1 MYNMKKNKLFSL
13 LFAIPLIIFLSKN
26 VMAHCPLCVV
36 GAGAAGAA
44 AVWLGVSKV
53 VVALFLGAFAMSMG
67 MWFARIIKKKYI
79 PLQNFLIIVI
89 IFFTTVLPLMP
100 LFKALGPLY
109 LSFIGDYGT
118 TYVFNY
124 SLASSFLGGII
135 VLSTPSISKAITKKR
150 NYKTFPFQGTLLTLI
165 LLILVGVLIQISLG
179 GSGENKE
186 IVPGSIELLPP
197 EEFEKII
204 QNESVFL
211 LNVHTPYS
219 GKINGTDEIIE
230 DWENL
235 DKYME
240 KLPMD
245 VSVPIA
251 VYCRSGKMSADAS
264 KQLLEM
270 GYQKIYE
277 LDGGMSAWE
286 ESGRKII

>member
-1 MYNMKKNKLFSL
+1 MKKNKLFFL

-44 AVWLGVSKV
+44 AMWLGVNKV

-79 PLQNFLIIVI
+79 PLQNFIIVAL

-109 LSFIGDYGT
+109 FSFIGDYGT

-124 SLASSFLGGII
+124 SLAGSFFGGLI

-150 NYKTFPFQGTLLTLI
+150 NYKTFPFQGTLLTLA
-165 LLILVGVLIQISLG
+165 LLIIVGILIQISLG
-179 GSGENKE
+179 GSGENQNT
-186 IVPGSIELLPP
+186 IPGSIELLSPK
-197 EEFEKII
+197 EFEKII

-211 LNVHTPYS
+211 LNVHTPYE
-219 GKINGTDEIIE
+219 GQINGTDEIIE
-230 DWENL
+230 DWENM

-251 VYCRSGKMSADAS
+251 VYCKSGRMSGEVANS
-264 KQLLEM
+264 LKEM
-270 GYQKIYE
+270 GYKVYD
-277 LDGGMSAWE
+277 LDGGMIAWE

>member
-1 MYNMKKNKLFSL
+1 MKNKLFSL
-13 LFAIPLIIFLSKN
+13 LFAIPLIIFLSKS

-44 AVWLGVSKV
+44 AMWLGVSKV
-53 VVALFLGAFAMSMG
+53 VVALFLGAFAMAMG

-79 PLQNFLIIVI
+79 PLQNFLIVAL

-165 LLILVGVLIQISLG
+165 LLIIVGVLIQIGLGSLG
-179 GSGENKE
+179 ENQNT
-186 IVPGSIELLPP
+186 IPGSIELLSP
-197 EEFEKII
+197 EEFEKVI

-245 VSVPIA
+245 VSIPIA
-251 VYCRSGKMSADAS
+251 VYCKSGKMSADAS

-277 LDGGMSAWE
+277 LDGGMTAWE
-286 ESGRKII
+286 ESGKKII

>member
-1 MYNMKKNKLFSL
+1 MKIKLFSL
-13 LFAIPLIIFLSKN
+13 LLAIPLIIFLSKN
-26 VMAHCPLCVV
+26 IMAHCPLCVV

-44 AVWLGVSKV
+44 AMWLGVSQV
-53 VVALFLGAFAMSMG
+53 VVALFIGAFAMSMG
-67 MWFARIIKKKYI
+67 MWFAKIIKKKYI
-79 PLQNFLIIVI
+79 PLQNFLIVAI

-118 TYVFNY
+118 TYIFNY
-124 SLASSFLGGII
+124 SLASSFLGGLI
-135 VLSTPSISKAITKKR
+135 VLSTPLISKSITKKR
-150 NYKTFPFQGTLLTLI
+150 NNKTFPFQGTLLTLV
-165 LLILVGVLIQISLG
+165 LLIIIGVLIQISLG
-179 GSGENKE
+179 DSGENKNT
-186 IVPGSIELLPP
+186 IPSSIELLPP
-197 EEFEKII
+197 EEFEKVI
-204 QNESVFL
+204 QNESIFL

-219 GKINGTDEIIE
+219 GKINGTDETIE

-251 VYCRSGKMSADAS
+251 VYCKSGRMSGEVANS
-264 KQLLEM
+264 LKEM
-270 GYQKIYE
+270 GYKVYD
-277 LDGGMSAWE
+277 LDGGMIAWE

>member
-1 MYNMKKNKLFSL
+1 M
-13 LFAIPLIIFLSKN
+13 
-26 VMAHCPLCVV
+26 
-36 GAGAAGAA
+36 
-44 AVWLGVSKV
+44 WLGVNKV
-53 VVALFLGAFAMSMG
+53 VVALFLWAFAMSMG

-79 PLQNFLIIVI
+79 PLQNFLIVAI

-150 NYKTFPFQGTLLTLI
+150 NYKTFPFQGTLLTLA
-165 LLILVGVLIQISLG
+165 LLIIVGILIQISLG
-179 GSGENKE
+179 GSGENQNT
-186 IVPGSIELLPP
+186 IPGSIELLSPK
-197 EEFEKII
+197 EFEKII

-211 LNVHTPYS
+211 LNVHTPYE
-219 GKINGTDEIIE
+219 GQINGTDEIIE
-230 DWENL
+230 DWENM

-251 VYCRSGKMSADAS
+251 VYCKSGRMSGEVANS
-264 KQLLEM
+264 LKEM
-270 GYQKIYE
+270 GYKVYD
-277 LDGGMSAWE
+277 LDGGMIAWE

>member
-1 MYNMKKNKLFSL
+1 MYNMKKNKLFFL

-44 AVWLGVSKV
+44 AMWLGVNKV

-79 PLQNFLIIVI
+79 PLQNFLIVAL

-109 LSFIGDYGT
+109 FSFIGDYGT

-124 SLASSFLGGII
+124 SLAGSFFGGLI

-150 NYKTFPFQGTLLTLI
+150 NNKILPFQGTLLTLA
-165 LLILVGVLIQISLG
+165 LLIIVGILIQISLG
-179 GSGENKE
+179 GSGENQNT
-186 IVPGSIELLPP
+186 IPGSIELLSPK
-197 EEFEKII
+197 EFEKII

-211 LNVHTPYS
+211 LNVHTPYE
-219 GKINGTDEIIE
+219 GQINGTDEIIE
-230 DWENL
+230 DWENM

-251 VYCRSGKMSADAS
+251 VYCKSGRMSGEVANS
-264 KQLLEM
+264 LKEM
-270 GYQKIYE
+270 GYKVYD
-277 LDGGMSAWE
+277 LDGGMIAWE

>member
-1 MYNMKKNKLFSL
+1 MKKNKLFFL

-44 AVWLGVSKV
+44 AMWLGVNKV

-79 PLQNFLIIVI
+79 PLQNFLIVAL

-109 LSFIGDYGT
+109 FSFIGDYGT

-124 SLASSFLGGII
+124 SLAGSFFGGLI

-150 NYKTFPFQGTLLTLI
+150 NYKTFPFQGTLLTLA
-165 LLILVGVLIQISLG
+165 LLIIVGILIQISLG
-179 GSGENKE
+179 GSGENQNT
-186 IVPGSIELLPP
+186 IPGSIELLSPK
-197 EEFEKII
+197 EFEKII

-211 LNVHTPYS
+211 LNVHTPYE
-219 GKINGTDEIIE
+219 GQINGTDEIIE
-230 DWENL
+230 DWENM

-251 VYCRSGKMSADAS
+251 VYCKSGRMSGEVANS
-264 KQLLEM
+264 LKEM
-270 GYQKIYE
+270 GYKVYD
-277 LDGGMSAWE
+277 LDGGMIAWE

>member
-1 MYNMKKNKLFSL
+1 MKKNKLFFL

-44 AVWLGVSKV
+44 AMWLGVNKV

-79 PLQNFLIIVI
+79 PLQNFIIVAL

-109 LSFIGDYGT
+109 FSFIGDYGT

-124 SLASSFLGGII
+124 SLAGSFFGGLI

-150 NYKTFPFQGTLLTLI
+150 NYKTFPFQGTLLTLA
-165 LLILVGVLIQISLG
+165 LLIIVGILIQISLG
-179 GSGENKE
+179 GSGENQNT
-186 IVPGSIELLPP
+186 IPGSIELLSPK
-197 EEFEKII
+197 EFEKII

-230 DWENL
+230 DWENM

-251 VYCRSGKMSADAS
+251 VYCKSGRMSGEVANS
-264 KQLLEM
+264 LKEM
-270 GYQKIYE
+270 GYKVYD
-277 LDGGMSAWE
+277 LDGGMIAWE

>member
-1 MYNMKKNKLFSL
+1 MYNMKKNKLFFL

-44 AVWLGVSKV
+44 AMWLGVNKV

-79 PLQNFLIIVI
+79 PLQNFLIVAL

-109 LSFIGDYGT
+109 FSFIGDYGT

-124 SLASSFLGGII
+124 SLAGSFFGGLI

-150 NYKTFPFQGTLLTLI
+150 NYKTFPFQGTLLTLA
-165 LLILVGVLIQISLG
+165 LLIIVGILIQISLG
-179 GSGENKE
+179 GSGENQNT
-186 IVPGSIELLPP
+186 IPGSIELLSPK
-197 EEFEKII
+197 EFEKII

-230 DWENL
+230 DWENM

-251 VYCRSGKMSADAS
+251 VYCKSGRMSGEVANS
-264 KQLLEM
+264 LKEM
-270 GYQKIYE
+270 GYKVYD
-277 LDGGMSAWE
+277 LNGGMNAWE

>member
-1 MYNMKKNKLFSL
+1 MKNKLFSL

-44 AVWLGVSKV
+44 AMWLGVNKV

-79 PLQNFLIIVI
+79 PLQNFLIVAL

-109 LSFIGDYGT
+109 FSFIGDYGT

-124 SLASSFLGGII
+124 SLAGSFFGWLI
-135 VLSTPSISKAITKKR
+135 VLSAPSISKAITKKR
-150 NYKTFPFQGTLLTLI
+150 NNKILPFQGTLLTLA
-165 LLILVGVLIQISLG
+165 LLIIVGILIQISLG
-179 GSGENKE
+179 GSGENQNT
-186 IVPGSIELLPP
+186 IPGSIELLSPK
-197 EEFEKII
+197 EFEKII

-230 DWENL
+230 DWENM

-251 VYCRSGKMSADAS
+251 VYCKSGRMSGEVANS
-264 KQLLEM
+264 LKEM
-270 GYQKIYE
+270 GYKVYD
-277 LDGGMSAWE
+277 LDGGMIAWE

>member
-1 MYNMKKNKLFSL
+1 MYNMKKNKLFFL
-13 LFAIPLIIFLSKN
+13 LFAIPLIIFLSKS

-44 AVWLGVSKV
+44 AMWLGVNKV

-79 PLQNFLIIVI
+79 PLQNFLIVAL

-109 LSFIGDYGT
+109 FSFIGDYGT

-124 SLASSFLGGII
+124 SLAGSFFGGLI

-150 NYKTFPFQGTLLTLI
+150 NYKTFPFQGTLLTLA
-165 LLILVGVLIQISLG
+165 LLIIVGILIQISLG
-179 GSGENKE
+179 GSGENQNT
-186 IVPGSIELLPP
+186 IPGSIELLSPK
-197 EEFEKII
+197 EFEKII

-211 LNVHTPYS
+211 LNVHTPYE
-219 GKINGTDEIIE
+219 GQINGTDEIIE
-230 DWENL
+230 DWENM

-251 VYCRSGKMSADAS
+251 VYCKSGRMSGEVANS
-264 KQLLEM
+264 LKEM
-270 GYQKIYE
+270 GYKVYD
-277 LDGGMSAWE
+277 LDGGMIAWE

>member
-1 MYNMKKNKLFSL
+1 MKKNKLFFL

-44 AVWLGVSKV
+44 AMWLGVNKV

-79 PLQNFLIIVI
+79 PLQNFIIVAL

-109 LSFIGDYGT
+109 FSFIGDYGT

-124 SLASSFLGGII
+124 SLAGSFFGGLI

-150 NYKTFPFQGTLLTLI
+150 NYKTFPFQGTLLTLA
-165 LLILVGVLIQISLG
+165 LLIIVGILIQISLG
-179 GSGENKE
+179 GSGENQNT
-186 IVPGSIELLPP
+186 IPGSIELLPP
-197 EEFEKII
+197 EEFEKVI

-230 DWENL
+230 DWENM

-251 VYCRSGKMSADAS
+251 VYCKSGRMSGEVANS
-264 KQLLEM
+264 LKEM
-270 GYQKIYE
+270 GYKVYD
-277 LDGGMSAWE
+277 LDGGMIAWE

>member
-1 MYNMKKNKLFSL
+1 MKKNKLFFL

-44 AVWLGVSKV
+44 AMWLGVNKV

-79 PLQNFLIIVI
+79 PLQNFLIVAL

-109 LSFIGDYGT
+109 FSFIGDYGT

-124 SLASSFLGGII
+124 SLAGSFFGGLI
-135 VLSTPSISKAITKKR
+135 VLSAPSISKAITKKR
-150 NYKTFPFQGTLLTLI
+150 NYKTFPFQGTLLTLA
-165 LLILVGVLIQISLG
+165 LLIIVGILIQISLG
-179 GSGENKE
+179 GSGENQNT
-186 IVPGSIELLPP
+186 IPGSIELLSPK
-197 EEFEKII
+197 EFEKII

-211 LNVHTPYS
+211 LNVHTPYE
-219 GKINGTDEIIE
+219 GQINGTDEIIE
-230 DWENL
+230 DWENM

-251 VYCRSGKMSADAS
+251 VYCKSGRMSGEVANS
-264 KQLLEM
+264 LKEM
-270 GYQKIYE
+270 GYKVYD
-277 LDGGMSAWE
+277 LDGGMIAWE